1 MNRVKN
7 ATYLSAIHLFA
18 DQFGQTLLQ
27 KSSPNVFGKGQNYD
41 KPEST

>member
-1 MNRVKN
+1 MTHVQNN
-7 ATYLSAIHLFA
+7 TFLSAIHLSP